1 MPWSLVE
8 EGPCT
13 SKDCH
18 TYFGPLNYPSVIG
31 QTVAAS
37 TGVRRMQEV
46 GLSRHHLFVPMI
58 EAGSVPS
65 DVEARPTSSLTCS
78 KL

>member
-1 MPWSLVE
+1 MSWSLL
-8 EGPCT
+8 EGSPCI

-18 TYFGPLNYPSVIG
+18 TYFGLLNYPSVIG

-37 TGVRRMQEV
+37 TGVRRTHEV
-46 GLSRHHLFVPMI
+46 GLSRHHLFVLMI

-65 DVEARPTSSLTCS
+65 DVEARPTS
-78 KL
+78 